1 MNCRSGLLLPGGRGC
16 LSGVFG
22 LCAGQLRLAALLNL
36 AEQIEG
42 KSQKEAMPVIMGA
55 IASANRQRLNFT
67 KDEFDLIFQIMKEGK
82 SEEEKRQMDDALAKA
97 RKMMRGKDGR

>member
-1 MNCRSGLLLPGGRGC
+1 MKVPAWFHDERIQNIAPAKLKL
-16 LSGVFG
+16 
-22 LCAGQLRLAALLNL
+22 LLNL

-82 SEEEKRQMDDALAKA
+82 SEKEKRQMDDALAKA

>member
-1 MNCRSGLLLPGGRGC
+1 
-16 LSGVFG
+16 
-22 LCAGQLRLAALLNL
+22 
-36 AEQIEG
+36 
-42 KSQKEAMPVIMGA
+42 MPVIMGA

>member
-1 MNCRSGLLLPGGRGC
+1 MKVPEWFHDERIQNIARAKLKL
-16 LSGVFG
+16 
-22 LCAGQLRLAALLNL
+22 LLNL

-82 SEEEKRQMDDALAKA
+82 SEKEKRQMDDALAKA

>member
-1 MNCRSGLLLPGGRGC
+1 MKVPEWFHDERIQNIAPAKLKL
-16 LSGVFG
+16 
-22 LCAGQLRLAALLNL
+22 LLNL

-67 KDEFDLIFQIMKEGK
+67 KDEF
-82 SEEEKRQMDDALAKA
+82 QMDDALAKA

>member
-1 MNCRSGLLLPGGRGC
+1 MKVPEWVRGERIQNIAPAK
-16 LSGVFG
+16 LK
-22 LCAGQLRLAALLNL
+22 LLLNL

-97 RKMMRGKDGR
+97 RKMMRGKGGR

>member
-1 MNCRSGLLLPGGRGC
+1 MKVPEWFHDERIQNIAPAKL
-16 LSGVFG
+16 
-22 LCAGQLRLAALLNL
+22 QLLLNL

-42 KSQKEAMPVIMGA
+42 KSQKEAMPVIIGA

-82 SEEEKRQMDDALAKA
+82 SEEEKRQMDDALEKA
-97 RKMMRGKDGR
+97 RKMMRGKGGR

>member
-1 MNCRSGLLLPGGRGC
+1 MKVPECSHDQRTQNIAPAKLKL
-16 LSGVFG
+16 
-22 LCAGQLRLAALLNL
+22 LLNL
-36 AEQIEG
+36 AEQTEG

>member
-1 MNCRSGLLLPGGRGC
+1 MEAAYS
-16 LSGVFG
+16 SGVRVMPLFAPTQNIAPAK
-22 LCAGQLRLAALLNL
+22 LKLLLNL

>member
-1 MNCRSGLLLPGGRGC
+1 MKVPEWFHDERIQNIAPVKLKL
-16 LSGVFG
+16 
-22 LCAGQLRLAALLNL
+22 LLNL

-82 SEEEKRQMDDALAKA
+82 SEEEKRQMDDALEKA
-97 RKMMRGKDGR
+97 RKMMRGKGGR

>member
-1 MNCRSGLLLPGGRGC
+1 
-16 LSGVFG
+16 
-22 LCAGQLRLAALLNL
+22 
-36 AEQIEG
+36 
-42 KSQKEAMPVIMGA
+42 MGA

>member
-1 MNCRSGLLLPGGRGC
+1 MKIPEWFYDERIQDIAPAKLKL
-16 LSGVFG
+16 
-22 LCAGQLRLAALLNL
+22 LLNL

-55 IASANRQRLNFT
+55 IASANRQHLNFT

-97 RKMMRGKDGR
+97 RKMMRRGGGRQG